1 MSSRTTPPRTKM
13 VGSSFPLFDRLG
25 APFALLERS
34 FFMRFAAFAR
44 EAPSADDAPLRH
56 RHSAHGGL
64 PEALSCIYLVLV

>member
-1 MSSRTTPPRTKM
+1 M

-56 RHSAHGGL
+56 RHSAHPHGSDTTHKAEKGEITEV
-64 PEALSCIYLVLV
+64 PFA